1 MERETRIQNERY
13 RKRQRKG
20 PTQSKRGIGGER
32 QK

>member
-1 MERETRIQNERY
+1 MGRETWIQNERY

-20 PTQSKRGIGGER
+20 PTQSKRGIEGER